1 LLYALPVDVIIC
13 DIDGTVLDVNDRI
26 AAVLK
31 EIGVEAGEF
40 PSRVADTLQRPYRSR
55 FYDLFL
61 SEKYTHLDKPV
72 PEVVAYLRDL
82 HASTGL
88 PLVYLSGRPDWM
100 KRSTV
105 TALDGLGLDY
115 HEIVLR
121 PRRQRMRKTTEFKVD
136 AVQSRNYEPKHILDD
151 DAEILS
157 AFAAAFPEATMH
169 RVEGSQTTPWP
180 D

>member
-1 LLYALPVDVIIC
+1 MDVIIC

-26 AAVLK
+26 AAVLT
-31 EIGVEAGEF
+31 EIGVEAGES

-72 PEVVAYLRDL
+72 PEVVAFLRDIQL
-82 HASTGL
+82 STGL
-88 PLVYLSGRPDWM
+88 PVVYLSGRPDWM
-100 KRSTV
+100 TRSTR
-105 TALDGLGLDY
+105 TALDSLGLEY

-121 PRRQRMRKTTEFKVD
+121 PRKQRMRKTTEFKVD
-136 AVQSRNYEPKHILDD
+136 AVRTRDYQPKHIVDD
-151 DAEILS
+151 DAEILT
-157 AFAAAFPEATMH
+157 AFATAFPDATLH
-169 RVEGSQTTPWP
+169 RVQGSQTTPWP